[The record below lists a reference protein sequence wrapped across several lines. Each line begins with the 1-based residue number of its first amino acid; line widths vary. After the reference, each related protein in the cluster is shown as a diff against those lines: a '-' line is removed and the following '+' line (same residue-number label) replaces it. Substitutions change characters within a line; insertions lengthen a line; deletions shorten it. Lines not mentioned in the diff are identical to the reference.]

1 LLKPGSCGVGL
12 GVFLAGGHRSYVLLV
27 KGSGNESAGRTDD
40 EWHRDV
46 EDRPAIH
53 AGALVGSVFGLEGVV
68 DVQIDRRSELLHG
81 DGVVEVGR
89 SRPLQ
94 AGDGDPDG
102 TP

>member
-1 LLKPGSCGVGL
+1 MLKPGSCGVGL
-12 GVFLAGGHRSYVLLV
+12 GVFLDGRHRSYVLLV
-27 KGSGNESAGRTDD
+27 KGSGNESAERTDD

-46 EDRPAIH
+46 EDKPAIH
-53 AGALVGSVFGLEGVV
+53 AGALVVSVLGLEGVV
-68 DVQIDRRSELLHG
+68 DVHIDRRSELLDG

-89 SRPLQ
+89 SRPLE